1 MKERNSKRL
10 PRRSHLFGYNSS
22 HEELSSRSSTVRV
35 LNLARTM
42 KKINFGATLSLNE
55 SGKSRKLF
63 QNMKGKKI
71 FSVSQVSVF

>member
-22 HEELSSRSSTVRV
+22 HEEPSYRSSTVRV

-42 KKINFGATLSLNE
+42 KKINFGAALSLSLWE
-55 SGKSRKLF
+55 ISQTVPKQIAGKD
-63 QNMKGKKI
+63 I
-71 FSVSQVSVF
+71 FS